1 MSLFL
6 YAWRSCRKCMC
17 SRVPVWVSLL
27 CPGLAVIGVVK
38 VNVDG
43 LERNEQ
49 ARGAGMRPRTPDED
63 PPGGAPRRQS
73 RDLRDPRR
81 LE

>member
-1 MSLFL
+1 MARFQVQEQQLH
-6 YAWRSCRKCMC
+6 AAQTRQP
-17 SRVPVWVSLL
+17 RVVLA
-27 CPGLAVIGVVK
+27 GLALIGLVK

-43 LERNEQ
+43 LERGEEADK
-49 ARGAGMRPRTPDED
+49 ARRRPQGPDD
-63 PPGGAPRRQS
+63 GPSGGAPRRQS

>member
-1 MSLFL
+1 MP
-6 YAWRSCRKCMC
+6 AQAA
-17 SRVPVWVSLL
+17 LL
-27 CPGLAVIGVVK
+27 SAGLAVIGVVK

-49 ARGAGMRPRTPDED
+49 ARGAARQPRKPDED

>member
-1 MSLFL
+1 M
-6 YAWRSCRKCMC
+6 
-17 SRVPVWVSLL
+17 V
-27 CPGLAVIGVVK
+27 VIGVVK

-49 ARGAGMRPRTPDED
+49 ARGAPRQPRNPDED

-73 RDLRDPRR
+73 RDLRNPRR